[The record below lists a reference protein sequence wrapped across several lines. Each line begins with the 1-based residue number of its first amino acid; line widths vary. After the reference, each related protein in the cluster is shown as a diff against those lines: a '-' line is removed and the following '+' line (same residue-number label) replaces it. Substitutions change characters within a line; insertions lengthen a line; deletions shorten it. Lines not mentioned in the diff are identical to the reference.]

1 MFLVV
6 FFLLNLNIYYKIYMF
21 EVSTFSGLI
30 LVLVVVTWNFYELEG
45 YLQGLCLKEFDF

>member
-1 MFLVV
+1 M
-6 FFLLNLNIYYKIYMF
+6 YYKIYMF

-45 YLQGLCLKEFDF
+45 YLQGLCLKDFREWRAGGVGNAY